1 MSLRCTKFRLIIYV
15 YLKNKDELVTFYN
28 DAKVTQIRKLEN
40 KRKITTSQNQP
51 WSMILVTFCK
61 WCQTTI
67 AFKILLAI
75 AIRRIFYNSN
85 LI

>member
-40 KRKITTSQNQP
+40 KKENYNFTKSTLVNDISN
-51 WSMILVTFCK
+51 IL
-61 WCQTTI
+61 QMM
-67 AFKILLAI
+67 
-75 AIRRIFYNSN
+75 SN
-85 LI
+85 NNCF